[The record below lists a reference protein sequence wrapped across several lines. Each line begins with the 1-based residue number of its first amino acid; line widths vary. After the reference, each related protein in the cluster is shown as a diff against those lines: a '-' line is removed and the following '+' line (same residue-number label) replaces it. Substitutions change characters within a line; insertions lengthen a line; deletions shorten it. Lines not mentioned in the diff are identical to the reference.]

1 MDAFLS
7 IKQVCHYTSLS
18 RTTIYRKMAEGIFPS
33 PHQLGA
39 NRVGWS
45 AQAVENWIEGTK
57 AKKLLRAVNL
67 TRNNGET
74 E

>member
-18 RTTIYRKMAEGIFPS
+18 KTTIYRKMAEGIFPS

-45 AQAVENWIEGTK
+45 AQAVENWIEDTK

>member
-18 RTTIYRKMAEGIFPS
+18 KTTIYRKMAEGIFPS

-45 AQAVENWIEGTK
+45 RSSG
-57 AKKLLRAVNL
+57 
-67 TRNNGET
+67 GELDRRH
-74 E
+74 